1 MRAPFFLMSTRPTLF
16 LGVDPGLNRTGYALL
31 ERVDS
36 GLRLREGGI
45 IRSTAKRPL
54 ADRLCEIGDGMREV
68 VAQYQP
74 EVLAIEQVFSHAKFP
89 KTAILMAHARGVIL
103 HAASSAG
110 IPVVHYTPRQIK
122 RLLTGSGAASK
133 EQVQRAI
140 SRELGLD
147 RLLEPND
154 VADAFAVAL
163 CHYHSVR
170 LPSALQGLTQAAD
183 GDEFDDSTGDDLD
196 A

>member
-1 MRAPFFLMSTRPTLF
+1 MRPPFFLMATRPALF

-31 ERVDS
+31 ERTPH
-36 GLRLREGGI
+36 GPRLREGGI
-45 IRSTAKRPL
+45 VRTTAKRPL
-54 ADRLCEIGDGMREV
+54 AERLCEIGDGLGEIV
-68 VAQYQP
+68 SQYQP

-103 HAASSAG
+103 HIAASAHV
-110 IPVVHYTPRQIK
+110 PVVHYTPRQIK
-122 RLLTGSGAASK
+122 RLLTGSGTATK

-170 LPSALQGLTQAAD
+170 LPTTLQGLEAGTDSAGIDTD
-183 GDEFDDSTGDDLD
+183 GDDDD